1 MTKWFGINQFQRIG
15 LVRGG
20 FSSSASK
27 AIFQAEEGLG
37 DDMFVDETMQTLE
50 VTSLGL
56 DFDIDKNYEMHYTPK
71 ILSNAGLHNS
81 AKKLKTIIDLNA
93 EDDNS

>member
-1 MTKWFGINQFQRIG
+1 MPAKNS
-15 LVRGG
+15 V
-20 FSSSASK
+20 SAASK

-37 DDMFVDETMQTLE
+37 DDMFLDETMQTLE

-56 DFDIDKNYEMHYTPK
+56 DFDIDKNYKIHYTPK

-81 AKKLKTIIDLNA
+81 AKKLKTIIDLKA
-93 EDDNS
+93 EDDDP